1 MSLVASFKK
10 PNDEQ
15 KFVAKVAFLNV
26 MRRSNPTQFQSHSIL
41 PGQSAHTSYI
51 DILPT
56 VTISSR
62 THHKV
67 CNDFQCQHSHSPQ
80 NPSSEFM
87 ARSQHSSTNTT
98 FTRSSTLFAHV
109 TFWWKR
115 FVTSNRFW
123 IVRDTLDILWLYF
136 LILVK
141 NKKLKK
147 LRATTNIRKV
157 PHMTGGTR

>member
-1 MSLVASFKK
+1 MSLVSSKK
-10 PNDEQ
+10 LNDEQ
-15 KFVAKVAFLNV
+15 KFVAKVEFLNV
-26 MRRSNPTQFQSHSIL
+26 MRRRTFCRPSYHVRNPLHFPYSNL
-41 PGQSAHTSYI
+41 PGPSAHTSYI

-109 TFWWKR
+109 TF
-115 FVTSNRFW
+115 
-123 IVRDTLDILWLYF
+123 
-136 LILVK
+136 
-141 NKKLKK
+141 
-147 LRATTNIRKV
+147 
-157 PHMTGGTR
+157 